1 MNICR
6 SSLEG
11 KVCLWARINSS
22 QTLYCVKFS
31 WTLEMAVSED
41 LKSASI
47 MFGALGNPVRLRIL
61 LMLMDSTK
69 PLHITAVASNLKM
82 DYGGV
87 YRHVEVLREAGL
99 IQVYDVGRSRVLST
113 LNSELIKDFITK
125 AKSLTH
131 KR

>member
-1 MNICR
+1 
-6 SSLEG
+6 
-11 KVCLWARINSS
+11 
-22 QTLYCVKFS
+22 
-31 WTLEMAVSED
+31 MAVSED

-99 IQVYDVGRSRVLST
+99 IQVYDVGRSRVLSP
-113 LNSELIKDFITK
+113 LNSELIKDFIAK
-125 AKSLTH
+125 AKDFTRKH
-131 KR
+131 